1 MGTAPSHQADS
12 SLLLGLAC
20 QGLLTHPHKP
30 DPTVGGRG
38 SSQGP
43 PGPGP
48 RSPPACRWEAWGGDS
63 CRHWPSVALGL
74 ASPCGNVSFLLGS
87 ESPERS
93 RSPRSVE
100 SVLGGGCSRRAAP
113 CPLPAHTESHSSCA
127 PAPGGPSDHTSQPR
141 SRGQRPQ
148 GPFKQTR
155 LGRCCRG
162 PACDPIRHP
171 QRPCLWTLQ
180 LRGPQGRSL
189 WGWPAPSPSP
199 CLTALPG
206 SSTDHPWEGRVSEP
220 CSGPWQGLALGSREV
235 APEQHPPSK
244 IGGPRP
250 RAGGVEA
257 RHCLARLS
265 VRDHGQD

>member
-1 MGTAPSHQADS
+1 M
-12 SLLLGLAC
+12 
-20 QGLLTHPHKP
+20 
-30 DPTVGGRG
+30 R
-38 SSQGP
+38 
-43 PGPGP
+43 
-48 RSPPACRWEAWGGDS
+48 
-63 CRHWPSVALGL
+63 SVALGL

-189 WGWPAPSPSP
+189 CTHLQNGPSSP
-199 CLTALPG
+199 R
-206 SSTDHPWEGRVSEP
+206 DHPKST
-220 CSGPWQGLALGSREV
+220 LL
-235 APEQHPPSK
+235 EQHSGKKTSWSLWPLFTEVKMRSK
-244 IGGPRP
+244 KPTLL
-250 RAGGVEA
+250 
-257 RHCLARLS
+257 HS
-265 VRDHGQD
+265 FS